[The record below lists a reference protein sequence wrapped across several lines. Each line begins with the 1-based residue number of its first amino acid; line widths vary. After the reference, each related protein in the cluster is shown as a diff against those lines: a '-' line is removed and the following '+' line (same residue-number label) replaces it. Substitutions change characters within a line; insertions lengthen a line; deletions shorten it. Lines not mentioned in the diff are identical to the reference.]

1 MSKFVHIEGC
11 QVCHDLYRHYT
22 LPNGQ
27 IVHMFVDEPSTAAVH
42 VSALRPFGRPAGLSD
57 LLIDSLPLPP
67 VAATPVLAESWA
79 RFVSTLQGGGK
90 GGKGGEGTAGKGE
103 RNGKGRATPSDYVA
117 EGPPTLSIPPTVSK
131 AGYPSTPS
139 ILSNDDKEGE
149 EGGEGKGKGKGKWNV
164 GGVLG
169 EQWNVHSDVKGA
181 VGRCAAKSAVHKMIF
196 YVAVDKEEE
205 DAEIGA
211 YDDVGIC
218 KGRRRRPLTSSEML
232 DIKLDD
238 TTGMPEWEGQ
248 PHPQTQ
254 TQTQTQT
261 QGKDKIVPGGGKLT
275 MLLNNGSPLVVHS
288 ALASLVSSI
297 QDVKDEG
304 NAGNNTEPNAGRTA
318 SLTAVHQEGP
328 LEGQPF
334 LRHYPFNERRE
345 FTESKDLLDTAE
357 VLSAAFE
364 KDMRMLCD
372 GEGLSWLVKDANEA
386 FTVKQLLKRK
396 YAQLLCIF
404 RWCVQS
410 CVIHM
415 H

>member
-1 MSKFVHIEGC
+1 
-11 QVCHDLYRHYT
+11 
-22 LPNGQ
+22 
-27 IVHMFVDEPSTAAVH
+27 MFVDEPSTAAVH
-42 VSALRPFGRPAGLSD
+42 VSALRSFGRPAGLSD

-79 RFVSTLQGGGK
+79 RFVSTIHGRGK
-90 GGKGGEGTAGKGE
+90 GVKGAAGKGGEG
-103 RNGKGRATPSDYVA
+103 NGKGRATPSDYVA

-139 ILSNDDKEGE
+139 ILSKDDKEGGK
-149 EGGEGKGKGKGKWNV
+149 GGEGGKGTRKGKWNV
-164 GGVLG
+164 KGVLG

-205 DAEIGA
+205 DADIGA
-211 YDDVGIC
+211 YDDVGVC

-232 DIKLDD
+232 DVKLDD
-238 TTGMPEWEGQ
+238 TTGVPGWEGQ
-248 PHPQTQ
+248 AQP
-254 TQTQTQT
+254 
-261 QGKDKIVPGGGKLT
+261 
-275 MLLNNGSPLVVHS
+275 NGTPLVVHS
-288 ALASLVSSI
+288 SLHSALANLVSSM
-297 QDVKDEG
+297 QDAKNEA
-304 NAGNNTEPNAGRTA
+304 NAGNNAEPNAGCTA
-318 SLTAVHQEGP
+318 SLTTVHKEGP

-345 FTESKDLLDTAE
+345 CTESKDLCDTAE

-372 GEGLSWLVKDANEA
+372 GEGLSWLIKEANEA
-386 FTVKQLLKRK
+386 IIVKQLLKRK

-404 RWCVQS
+404 RWYVL
-410 CVIHM
+410 
-415 H
+415 